1 MFSNSFLGFNF
12 FTALCKASSIQVS
25 LLYGH
30 IVVKIVSNGAQMIL
44 TSLQRY
50 SNGANHF
57 FSLSL
62 TNSSLILKTSLEE
75 TRVAVVFIESED
87 VFNHTN
93 IFLCGVPDD
102 LVNETGQIS
111 NFTGCAALSSRVLL
125 DPLPL
130 SCNSYVQQRTCS
142 YCLNEVCSYCL
153 NMHNYTDTPIKNS
166 GNLFSI
172 ILWSQLCN
180 IHSSDCKGQL

>member
-1 MFSNSFLGFNF
+1 
-12 FTALCKASSIQVS
+12 
-25 LLYGH
+25 
-30 IVVKIVSNGAQMIL
+30 MIL

-62 TNSSLILKTSLEE
+62 SNYSLVLKTSLEE
-75 TRVAVVFIESED
+75 TMVTVVFTESEI
-87 VFNHTN
+87 VLNHTN

-125 DPLPL
+125 DPLSL
-130 SCNSYVQQRTCS
+130 SCSSSVQQRTCS
-142 YCLNEVCSYCL
+142 YCLNEVCNYCL
-153 NMHNYTDTPIKNS
+153 IVHNNYTDILVKNS
-166 GNLFSI
+166 GSLSSI

-180 IHSSDCKGQL
+180 FHSSDCKG